1 MADANMRDLIEK
13 FPTQLNDAI
22 VDLSKMD
29 SSAHKT
35 VAQNFSPS
43 GVLIIGMGGSGIGG
57 AIVEGILS
65 QSSKI
70 PVLSCADYSIPG
82 WVCES
87 TLVVACSYSGNTEE
101 TIEAVKIASERGA
114 KISVVTSGGVL
125 SEMAKEKDWP
135 IVTMPGGHPPRSQF
149 GRGFTGLTWTLKQFS
164 VFSENMYADLES
176 SPAFLNTMVETI
188 IEQAGSLAD
197 LVENKIIM
205 IYSDTSTGGIATR
218 MRQQL
223 NENSKLLV
231 NTHVLPEMNHNELV
245 GWDSGTNEHVA
256 IIIRTPEDNIRSRFR
271 MDFCSDIFRELE
283 ADVIMIDAIGENQMQ
298 RLMYINQLSDWLSL
312 LLAERSGTCPV
323 DIKNIIRLKS
333 ALESFNG

>member
-101 TIEAVKIASERGA
+101 TIEAVKVASERGA

>member
-22 VDLSKMD
+22 VDLSKKD
-29 SSAHKT
+29 NSTHKK

-82 WVCES
+82 WVCET

-101 TIEAVKIASERGA
+101 TIEAVKVASDRGA
-114 KISVVTSGGVL
+114 KIAVVTSGGVL

-245 GWDSGTNEHVA
+245 GWDSGTEKHVA

-271 MDFCSDIFRELE
+271 KI
-283 ADVIMIDAIGENQMQ
+283 
-298 RLMYINQLSDWLSL
+298 
-312 LLAERSGTCPV
+312 
-323 DIKNIIRLKS
+323 S
-333 ALESFNG
+333 ARTRI

>member
-22 VDLSKMD
+22 VYLSTMD
-29 SSAHKT
+29 RSAHET

-101 TIEAVKIASERGA
+101 TIEAVKVASERGA

-164 VFSENMYADLES
+164 VFSEKMYSDLES

-223 NENSKLLV
+223 NENAKLLV

-283 ADVIMIDAIGENQMQ
+283 ADVIMIDAVGENQMQ
-298 RLMYINQLSDWLSL
+298 RLMYLNQLSDWLSL

>member
-22 VDLSKMD
+22 VYLSTMD
-29 SSAHKT
+29 RSAHET

-164 VFSENMYADLES
+164 VFSEKMYSDLES

-223 NENSKLLV
+223 NENAKLLV
-231 NTHVLPEMNHNELV
+231 NTHVLPEMNHNDLV

-283 ADVIMIDAIGENQMQ
+283 ADVIMIDAVGENQMQ
-298 RLMYINQLSDWLSL
+298 RLMYLNQLSDWLSL

>member
-22 VDLSKMD
+22 VYLSTMD
-29 SSAHKT
+29 RSAHET

-164 VFSENMYADLES
+164 VFSEKMYSDLES

-223 NENSKLLV
+223 NENAKLLV

-283 ADVIMIDAIGENQMQ
+283 ADVIMIDAVGENQMQ
-298 RLMYINQLSDWLSL
+298 RLMYLNQLSDWLSL

>member
-22 VDLSKMD
+22 VDLSKKD
-29 SSAHKT
+29 NSTHKK

-82 WVCES
+82 WVCET

-101 TIEAVKIASERGA
+101 TLEAVKAASLVGS
-114 KISVVTSGGVL
+114 KISVVTSGGAL
-125 SEMAKEKDWP
+125 SEMAKENNWP

-149 GRGFTGLTWTLKQFS
+149 GRGFTGLAWTLNQFGI
-164 VFSENMYADLES
+164 FSNEMYSDLES
-176 SPAFLNTMVETI
+176 SPDFLKQTVGTI
-188 IEQAGSLAD
+188 VEQAVALAD
-197 LVENKIIM
+197 LVENKTIM
-205 IYSDTSTGGIATR
+205 IYSDTSTGAIATR

-223 NENSKLLV
+223 NENSKILV

-256 IIIRTPEDNIRSRFR
+256 VMIRTPEDNVRTRFR

-283 ADVIMIDAIGENQMQ
+283 ADVILIDAIGENQMQ
-298 RLMYINQLSDWLSL
+298 RLMYLNQLSDWLSL

-323 DIKNIIRLKS
+323 DIKNIILLKS
-333 ALESFNG
+333 ALDSFNG

>member
-1 MADANMRDLIEK
+1 
-13 FPTQLNDAI
+13 
-22 VDLSKMD
+22 
-29 SSAHKT
+29 
-35 VAQNFSPS
+35 
-43 GVLIIGMGGSGIGG
+43 MGGSGIGG

-125 SEMAKEKDWP
+125 SDMAKEKDWP

-164 VFSENMYADLES
+164 VFSESMYADLES

-231 NTHVLPEMNHNELV
+231 NTHVLPDMNHNELV

-298 RLMYINQLSDWLSL
+298 RLMYLNQLSDWLSL

>member
-22 VDLSKMD
+22 VDLSKRD

-35 VAQNFSPS
+35 AAQNFSPS

-164 VFSENMYADLES
+164 VFSEKMYSDLES

-223 NENSKLLV
+223 NENAKLLV

-283 ADVIMIDAIGENQMQ
+283 ADVIMIDAVGENQMQ
-298 RLMYINQLSDWLSL
+298 RLMYLNQLSDWLSL

>member
-22 VDLSKMD
+22 VYLSTMD
-29 SSAHKT
+29 RSAHET

-164 VFSENMYADLES
+164 VFSEKMYSDLES

-245 GWDSGTNEHVA
+245 GWDSGTEKHVA

-298 RLMYINQLSDWLSL
+298 RLMYLNQLSDWLSL

>member
-1 MADANMRDLIEK
+1 MK
-13 FPTQLNDAI
+13 
-22 VDLSKMD
+22 
-29 SSAHKT
+29 
-35 VAQNFSPS
+35 VAS
-43 GVLIIGMGGSGIGG
+43 
-57 AIVEGILS
+57 
-65 QSSKI
+65 
-70 PVLSCADYSIPG
+70 D
-82 WVCES
+82 
-87 TLVVACSYSGNTEE
+87 
-101 TIEAVKIASERGA
+101 RGA
-114 KISVVTSGGVL
+114 KIAVVTSGGVL

-245 GWDSGTNEHVA
+245 GWDSGTEKHVA

-298 RLMYINQLSDWLSL
+298 RLMYLNQLSDWLSL

>member
-29 SSAHKT
+29 STAHKT

>member
-29 SSAHKT
+29 STAHKT

-101 TIEAVKIASERGA
+101 TIEAVKIAYERGA

-256 IIIRTPEDNIRSRFR
+256 IMIRTPEDNIRSRFR

>member
-29 SSAHKT
+29 STAHKT

-125 SEMAKEKDWP
+125 SDMAKEKDWP

-298 RLMYINQLSDWLSL
+298 RLMYLNQLSDWLSL

>member
-22 VDLSKMD
+22 VDLSKKD
-29 SSAHKT
+29 STVHKT

-101 TIEAVKIASERGA
+101 TIEAVKVASERGA

-298 RLMYINQLSDWLSL
+298 RLMYLNQLSDWLSL

-323 DIKNIIRLKS
+323 DIKNISRLKS

>member
-22 VDLSKMD
+22 VYLSTMD
-29 SSAHKT
+29 RSAHET

-164 VFSENMYADLES
+164 VFSEKMYSDLES

-223 NENSKLLV
+223 NENAKLLA

-245 GWDSGTNEHVA
+245 GWASGTNEHVA

-283 ADVIMIDAIGENQMQ
+283 ADVIMIDAVGENQMQ
-298 RLMYINQLSDWLSL
+298 RLMYLNQLSDWLSL

>member
-29 SSAHKT
+29 NSAHKT

-298 RLMYINQLSDWLSL
+298 RLMYLNQLSDWLSL

>member
-1 MADANMRDLIEK
+1 
-13 FPTQLNDAI
+13 
-22 VDLSKMD
+22 V
-29 SSAHKT
+29 KT
-35 VAQNFSPS
+35 
-43 GVLIIGMGGSGIGG
+43 
-57 AIVEGILS
+57 
-65 QSSKI
+65 
-70 PVLSCADYSIPG
+70 
-82 WVCES
+82 
-87 TLVVACSYSGNTEE
+87 
-101 TIEAVKIASERGA
+101 ASERGA
-114 KISVVTSGGVL
+114 KICVVTSGGVL

-164 VFSENMYADLES
+164 VFSEKMYSDLES

-223 NENSKLLV
+223 NENAKLLV

-283 ADVIMIDAIGENQMQ
+283 ADVIMIDAVGENQMQ
-298 RLMYINQLSDWLSL
+298 RLMYLNQLSDWLSL

>member
-13 FPTQLNDAI
+13 FPTQLNNAI
-22 VDLSKMD
+22 VDLSKKD

-101 TIEAVKIASERGA
+101 TIEAVKTASERGS

-176 SPAFLNTMVETI
+176 SPAFLNTMVDTI

-205 IYSDTSTGGIATR
+205 IYSDTSTAGIATR

-298 RLMYINQLSDWLSL
+298 RLMYLNQLSDWLSL

>member
-22 VDLSKMD
+22 VDLSKKD
-29 SSAHKT
+29 NSTHKK

-101 TIEAVKIASERGA
+101 TIEAVKVASDRGA
-114 KISVVTSGGVL
+114 KIAVVTSGGVL

-245 GWDSGTNEHVA
+245 GWDSGTEKHVA

-298 RLMYINQLSDWLSL
+298 RLMYLNQLSDWLSL

-333 ALESFNG
+333 ALESFNM

>member
-1 MADANMRDLIEK
+1 
-13 FPTQLNDAI
+13 
-22 VDLSKMD
+22 
-29 SSAHKT
+29 
-35 VAQNFSPS
+35 
-43 GVLIIGMGGSGIGG
+43 
-57 AIVEGILS
+57 
-65 QSSKI
+65 
-70 PVLSCADYSIPG
+70 SIPG

-101 TIEAVKIASERGA
+101 TIEAVKTASERGS

-176 SPAFLNTMVETI
+176 SPAFLNTMVDTI

-298 RLMYINQLSDWLSL
+298 RLMYLNQLSDWLSL

>member
-1 MADANMRDLIEK
+1 VK
-13 FPTQLNDAI
+13 
-22 VDLSKMD
+22 
-29 SSAHKT
+29 
-35 VAQNFSPS
+35 VA
-43 GVLIIGMGGSGIGG
+43 
-57 AIVEGILS
+57 S
-65 QSSKI
+65 Q
-70 PVLSCADYSIPG
+70 
-82 WVCES
+82 
-87 TLVVACSYSGNTEE
+87 
-101 TIEAVKIASERGA
+101 RGA

-245 GWDSGTNEHVA
+245 GWDSGTEKHVA

-298 RLMYINQLSDWLSL
+298 RLMYLNQLSDWLSL

>member
-22 VDLSKMD
+22 VYLSTMD
-29 SSAHKT
+29 RSAHET

-101 TIEAVKIASERGA
+101 TIEAVKVASERGA

-283 ADVIMIDAIGENQMQ
+283 ADVIMIDAVGENQMQ
-298 RLMYINQLSDWLSL
+298 RLMYLNQLSDWLSL

>member
-22 VDLSKMD
+22 VDLSKKD
-29 SSAHKT
+29 NRTHKK

-101 TIEAVKIASERGA
+101 TIEAVKVASERGA

-298 RLMYINQLSDWLSL
+298 RLMYLNQLSDWLSL